1 MKKSFAV
8 LLSCMM
14 LFTGC
19 SSNTAVSSPSSENIE
34 TQITETETIQTDNVL
49 SVDTN
54 SEEYIATL
62 GFTSLNDNNLM
73 QYMNDS
79 IYSDL
84 ELNLQSDDYRIEN
97 VSSTYVSK
105 EYIEELEYNSKE
117 NIFFGHTLSELDAQF
132 QGQKY
137 IFTLGDDGQTKV
149 EPFEEYDTTYEQA
162 LKKTA
167 IGTGVILI
175 CVTVSVVSGGAG
187 APAVSAVFAASAKT
201 ATTMALSTGVISGIA
216 SGIVKGIETKD
227 FDEALKTAADKGSEG
242 FMWGAVSGAVIGA
255 GSELFTVRSAGNI
268 PTWQQ
273 SQEFVFQEYGGNA
286 EQISFYNGEKV
297 SSTLKN
303 SIRPDVIRQVAGG
316 KYEAI
321 EVKNYNL
328 EGNNFNNLCWTLK
341 KQIGDRVVNLPDN
354 YTQRIV
360 LDARNRGYT
369 EEFLNQTAS
378 SLQKYLE
385 PVYEEIPIDIITNI
399 GDKIFTITV

>member
-1 MKKSFAV
+1 MKKSLAV
-8 LLSCMM
+8 LLPCMM

-97 VSSTYVSK
+97 ISSTYLSK
-105 EYIEELEYNSKE
+105 EYIEQLEYNSKE
-117 NIFFGHTLSELDAQF
+117 NKFFGYTLSELDAQF

-187 APAVSAVFAASAKT
+187 VPAVSAIFAASAKT
-201 ATTMALSTGVISGIA
+201 ATTMALSTGMISGVA

-227 FDEALKTAADKGSEG
+227 FDEALKAAADKGSEG

-255 GSELFTVRSAGNI
+255 GSELFTVHSAGSI

-303 SIRPDVIRQVAGG
+303 STRPDVIRQVGG
-316 KYEAI
+316 KPEAI

-328 EGNNFNNLCWTLK
+328 EGNNFNNLCCTLK

>member
-1 MKKSFAV
+1 MKKSLAV

-19 SSNTAVSSPSSENIE
+19 SSNADVSFLSSENIE

-49 SVDTN
+49 SVDTQ
-54 SEEYIATL
+54 SEEYVATL
-62 GFTSLNDNNLM
+62 GFTSLDDDNLM
-73 QYMNDS
+73 QYINDS

-97 VSSTYVSK
+97 ISSTYLSK
-105 EYIEELEYNSKE
+105 EYIEQLEYNSKE
-117 NIFFGHTLSELDAQF
+117 NKFFGHTLSELDAQF

-149 EPFEEYDTTYEQA
+149 ESFEEYDTTYEQA

-187 APAVSAVFAASAKT
+187 VPAVSAIFAASAKT
-201 ATTMALSTGVISGIA
+201 ATTMALSTGMISGVA

-227 FDEALKTAADKGSEG
+227 FDEALKAAADKGSEG

-255 GSELFTVRSAGNI
+255 GSELFTVHNVGNI
-268 PTWQQ
+268 PNWRE
-273 SQEFVFQEYGGNA
+273 SEEFVFQEYSGNA
-286 EQISFYNGEKV
+286 EQIAFYGGEKV
-297 SSTLKN
+297 SVTFPNST
-303 SIRPDVIRQVAGG
+303 RPDVIRQVGD
-316 KYEAI
+316 KLEAI

-328 EGNNFNNLCWTLK
+328 ESNFSNLCRTLE